1 MTEQE
6 KEIQALKERVAH
18 LEGAVQQLQFMG
30 MRYGSQF
37 FQQPV
42 APQPNTGTPV
52 VWPHYTVTC

>member
-18 LEGAVQQLQFMG
+18 LEGVVQQLQFMS

-37 FQQPV
+37 FHAPV
-42 APQPNTGTPV
+42 APQPNTGTPTF
-52 VWPHYTVTC
+52 WPHYTVTC